1 MSIAAQQRERTLQ
14 AVIPNCPEYHVGRMG
29 KERRPDCRGLAG
41 IAGVAAVFQIVAMNR
56 LPSFDNRRV
65 GRMPARD
72 HKERCVDSRRF
83 SSPQPKFQGMAC
95 MLGTACTPDEQRF
108 RSVMNRLRVRGICSA
123 LCEF

>member
-72 HKERCVDSRRF
+72 HKERCVDSAKIFLSRNQ
-83 SSPQPKFQGMAC
+83 SSGYGVHAR
-95 MLGTACTPDEQRF
+95 D
-108 RSVMNRLRVRGICSA
+108 SVHT
-123 LCEF
+123 